1 MNNFSRHIIPDNTNI
16 REALIC
22 LNGIN
27 DTFLLL
33 FVIDSECKMIGTI
46 TDGDIRRALISGATM
61 EDPVTMGIYRS
72 FRFIRQKDF
81 SLQQFRNYKEEGLNL
96 LPVLD
101 DENKI
106 IGIKN
111 LKELKSLLPIDVVIM
126 AGGEGQR
133 LRPLTE
139 KTPKPLLKVG
149 DKPII
154 EHNIDRL
161 VKFGVQNI
169 YITLRYLGQQI
180 EDYFGDGSKKNT
192 SIKYVT
198 EIEKLGTLGAVGL
211 CTEFQNDIVLVMN
224 SDLLTNIDYEDFYTN
239 FVETDADMLIAAV
252 PYIVKV
258 PYAVL
263 EIENNRVK
271 RFAEKPTY
279 TYHSN
284 AGIYLIKKELLDRI
298 NGREM
303 YDATD
308 FMQALINE
316 NRNVLTYPLLEYW
329 LDIGK
334 HDDYKKAQ
342 EAIKHM
348 KL

>member
-1 MNNFSRHIIPDNTNI
+1 MSTFSHHIISDNTNI
-16 REALIC
+16 KEALVS
-22 LNGIN
+22 LNSIE

-33 FVIDSECKMIGTI
+33 FVIDNEGKMIGTI
-46 TDGDIRRALISGATM
+46 TDGDIRRALIKGATM
-61 EDPVTMGIYRS
+61 EDSVTKGIYRN
-72 FRFIRQKDF
+72 FRFIRQKTF
-81 SLQQFRNYKEEGLNL
+81 SLKQFRNYKEEGINL

-139 KTPKPLLKVG
+139 NTPKPLLKVG

-161 VKFGVQNI
+161 VKFGIQNI

-180 EDYFGDGSKKNT
+180 EDYLGDGSNKNT

-211 CTEFQNDIVLVMN
+211 CSEFQNDVVLIMN
-224 SDLLTNIDYEDFYTN
+224 SDLLTNIDYEDFYT
-239 FVETDADMLIAAV
+239 FFLEAKADMLIAAV
-252 PYIVKV
+252 PYNVKV

-284 AGIYLIKKELLDRI
+284 AGIYLIKKELLNRI
-298 NGREM
+298 TGNET

-308 FMQALINE
+308 FMEALINE
-316 NRNVLTYPLLEYW
+316 NRNVQTFPLMEYW

-334 HDDYKKAQ
+334 HEDYEKAQ